1 MNTAKNEYSQQDNK
15 YSLYWEQPTEQDP
28 MDQGVPQEPVTGHIW
43 VSHGPYG
50 SESTRAS
57 HGPYIWVR
65 VSEWVSVRETP
76 SPKSQ
81 VTTTDCILN
90 INILAEFENN
100 QKAVFSKQHI
110 GWFWKQP
117 IDCILKTNVDDVNT
131 ECTWFEDTP
140 YNPPICG
147 VARLTAI
154 TIQATRLYAFVLW
167 PAARA
172 IATTSVDQRVSES
185 ICAQW
190 QQGYPSDMDEDAQVE
205 RMKF

>member
-1 MNTAKNEYSQQDNK
+1 M
-15 YSLYWEQPTEQDP
+15 QPA
-28 MDQGVPQEPVTGHIW
+28 GHQVQSILGATYRA
-43 VSHGPYG
+43 GPYG
-50 SESTRAS
+50 SRSTTGAS
-57 HGPYIWVR
+57 HGPYMGQSRAIWLR
-65 VSEWVSVRETP
+65 EHKGQSRAIYGLEITADSKSSSHIEEGLWEKVSEWERKRP

-81 VTTTDCILN
+81 VTTTGCILK
-90 INILAEFENN
+90 INILAVFENN

-172 IATTSVDQRVSES
+172 IATTSVDQRVPES
-185 ICAQW
+185 MYA
-190 QQGYPSDMDEDAQVE
+190 
-205 RMKF
+205 

>member
-1 MNTAKNEYSQQDNK
+1 MQAD
-15 YSLYWEQPTEQDP
+15 
-28 MDQGVPQEPVTGHIW
+28 
-43 VSHGPYG
+43 
-50 SESTRAS
+50 SE
-57 HGPYIWVR
+57 
-65 VSEWVSVRETP
+65 
-76 SPKSQ
+76 
-81 VTTTDCILN
+81 N
-90 INILAEFENN
+90 
-100 QKAVFSKQHI
+100 QHI
-110 GWFWKQP
+110 GWIWKQP
-117 IDCILKTNVDDVNT
+117 AGCILKTTYRLHLENNQEAVSWKQPRGCILKSK
-131 ECTWFEDTP
+131 CTWFEDTP

-205 RMKF
+205 RMKFEIPTLRTGLTLYTARYKKSSWENI